1 MTEVLENIRLEQLSN
16 YGYLNQFAYL
26 LRRKSLSQ
34 KFSLVSY
41 IPMFA
46 LSFSILILYMVKK

>member
-16 YGYLNQFAYL
+16 YGYLNQFVYL
-26 LRRKSLSQ
+26 PRRKSLSQ
-34 KFSLVSY
+34 KFSLVSD